1 MADRV
6 AALELSRNFIRTQVR
21 DTVKAGLLAHLPH
34 LALLG
39 ALALAALVLL
49 DENHERLTL
58 EIGLLVRYW
67 VTLLPYFA
75 GVAGLI
81 ALIRLAQAWLR
92 GRPLGWTSAGL
103 ARQPWPEILLLRL
116 PLALGLSA
124 ATSYLYFTFKVNIPA
139 FAAFTW
145 DPVFAAIDRALF
157 LGQDPWT
164 VTHGLLPRA
173 WATRLLDGIYLA
185 WYLVLFT
192 AILAVGVLPLRHPLR
207 LAFLLAI
214 ALDWVIG
221 GVILAT
227 LMPAAGP
234 VYVDR
239 ITGDP
244 TFLPLMHRLYEQ
256 AEQAPLMALRIQ
268 EWLWAGYIRA
278 DVDPAGISAFPSLH
292 VAIPATCACLGFA
305 TDRLVGWVLA
315 VFTLAVL
322 VGSVHL
328 GWHYAIDGLGGVAL
342 GVGCWWASRRI
353 VARWLRYTA
362 SPLLAGQGFGAK
374 PFRR

>member
-1 MADRV
+1 MRTRV
-6 AALELSRNFIRTQVR
+6 RGTLR
-21 DTVKAGLLAHLPH
+21 AGLLAHLPH
-34 LALLG
+34 LALVG
-39 ALALAALVLL
+39 DLALAALVLL
-49 DENHERLTL
+49 DQDAERLSL

-67 VTLLPYFA
+67 LTLLPYFA
-75 GVAGLI
+75 AVAGLI
-81 ALIRLAQAWLR
+81 GLVRLAQARRR
-92 GRPLGWTSAGL
+92 GWPIGWTPAGL
-103 ARQPWPEILLLRL
+103 ARLPWPEILLFRL
-116 PLALGLSA
+116 PLAIGLSV

-139 FAAFTW
+139 FADFTW

-157 LGQDPWT
+157 LGHDPWS
-164 VTHGLLPRA
+164 VSHALLRSA

-227 LMPAAGP
+227 LLPAAGP

-239 ITGDP
+239 ITGEP
-244 TFLPLMHRLYEQ
+244 TFLPLIERLHEQ
-256 AEQAPLMALRIQ
+256 ARDAPLMALRIQ

-292 VAIPATCACLGFA
+292 VAIPTTCACLGFA
-305 TDRLVGWVLA
+305 ADRLVGWVLA
-315 VFTLAVL
+315 VFTVAVL

-342 GVGCWWASRRI
+342 GVGCWWTSRRI
-353 VARWLRYTA
+353 VGWWLLRTA
-362 SPLLAGQGFGAK
+362 PLLAAAAGRRLRAK
-374 PFRR
+374 